1 MEVGKK
7 GRGKHW
13 TQAEVAARQA
23 AAAEIRRDLP
33 VVLKAPS
40 WLSRRARK
48 VWRETL
54 RQAEGIGLFDNLD
67 RQTLALYCD
76 AVTKYEDCTKLLMPS
91 VDAIKEQQAW
101 SRIITQQ
108 GDKLGLNPSA
118 RARLI
123 KKKAEKKL
131 DQFGDE
137 FD

>member
-1 MEVGKK
+1 
-7 GRGKHW
+7 
-13 TQAEVAARQA
+13 
-23 AAAEIRRDLP
+23 
-33 VVLKAPS
+33 
-40 WLSRRARK
+40 
-48 VWRETL
+48 
-54 RQAEGIGLFDNLD
+54 
-67 RQTLALYCD
+67 
-76 AVTKYEDCTKLLMPS
+76 MPS

>member
-1 MEVGKK
+1 MAVGHK
-7 GRGKHW
+7 GGGKHW
-13 TQAEVAARQA
+13 TKAEIAARQA
-23 AAAEIRRDLP
+23 AAAEVRRDEL
-33 VVLKAPS
+33 VVLKPPA
-40 WLSRRARK
+40 WLARRARK

-76 AVTKYEDCTKLLMPS
+76 AVVKYEDCTKVEKPD